1 MGRPLRIEFPGA
13 HYHVTARGNELRDI
27 FETRGDIERFLTYL
41 ETSVTRY
48 GVLLHSYC
56 LMTNHYHLLL
66 ETTKGNLSE
75 VMQHLNGAYTH
86 YFNSKRNRVGHLF
99 QGRYKAILIEAD
111 KYLVEL
117 SRYIHLNPVRVGML
131 ARPEEYPWSS
141 YRDYIGER
149 CTPAWLSTRRVLSGF
164 ADRAAYRQYVEEL
177 MATPEYRSPLK
188 SVTYSTFLGSADF
201 VQDVVGT
208 HLNGKEEQFPPLRE
222 LTKARTIERI
232 LYEVEHAF
240 DDARTAK
247 KVGIYLAHRYS
258 GATLKDLGEYFDKK
272 ESAISQTSR
281 RLADAISSNR
291 QLAASVKEIEERLSL
306 FPT

>member
-27 FETRGDIERFLTYL
+27 FETRGDIERFLSYL
-41 ETSVTRY
+41 ETSITRY

-56 LMTNHYHLLL
+56 LMTNHYHLLV

-99 QGRYKAILIEAD
+99 QGRYKAILINPDE
-111 KYLVEL
+111 YLVEL
-117 SRYIHLNPVRVGML
+117 SRYVHLNPVRTGML
-131 ARPEEYPWSS
+131 SRPEEYPWSS
-141 YRDYIGER
+141 YRDFIGER
-149 CTPAWLSTRRVLSGF
+149 TPPEWLTTRRILNTF
-164 ADRAAYRQYVEEL
+164 AERAEYRKYVEEL
-177 MATPEYRSPLK
+177 MGEAEYQSPLK
-188 SVTYSTFLGSADF
+188 NTAASTFLGSHAF
-201 VQDVVGT
+201 VEDVVGA
-208 HLNGKEEQFPPLRE
+208 HLGGKEHLPALRE

-240 DDARTAK
+240 DDARIAK
-247 KVGIYLAHRYS
+247 KVGIYLAHRHS
-258 GATLKDLGEYFDKK
+258 GATLRDLGEYFDKK

-281 RLADAISSNR
+281 RLADAINSDR
-291 QLAASVKEIEERLSL
+291 KLARSVREIEERLSL